1 MIAESYNLMVSGA
14 CSNGVCSFTIGP
26 NVDMTPLNF
35 VSVNRIIFPKNI
47 Y

>member
-1 MIAESYNLMVSGA
+1 MIAESYNLMISGN
-14 CSNGVCSFTIGP
+14 CLCDEYQFTLGQNIDMSN
-26 NVDMTPLNF
+26 LNF